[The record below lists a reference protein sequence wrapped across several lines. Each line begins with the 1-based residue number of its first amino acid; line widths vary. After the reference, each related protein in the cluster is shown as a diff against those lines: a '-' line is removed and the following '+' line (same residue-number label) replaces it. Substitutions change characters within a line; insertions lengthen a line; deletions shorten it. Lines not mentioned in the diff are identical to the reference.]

1 MPDDKDQVVASFL
14 IVALFSTSVGVG
26 IAAGGIA
33 GLLIGFGLAC
43 LVCAGLGMYSIS
55 SRKDRP

>member
-1 MPDDKDQVVASFL
+1 MSDDRDQVVANFL
-14 IVALFSTSVGVG
+14 IVALFSTSVGAG

-55 SRKDRP
+55 RKDHR